1 MDPVV
6 DIDVG
11 TPTPRSRQVKNPWSI
26 RNIRYHQFESLSG
39 RIEASFSCM
48 GYHWQL
54 YLWPHGYH
62 TDPSTYDSDEELED
76 EAGEGMVSIYIR
88 QNGTSSSNVI
98 SWNNIDI
105 GFSVKD
111 SDGREVVNTVSKY
124 DYNKLAIGEDN
135 FALRK
140 TLLDALIDGTLYIE
154 VRLRKSQPIMN
165 TKQQFVPDNPLNK
178 NILQKFM
185 HEESADIIFEVDND
199 SKTEKTSSKKRSKT
213 STTFFAHRFI
223 LNDISTTFAELCKQS
238 KEENITTV
246 SVTDVKPG
254 IFKHMLYHS
263 YGGELSGDDLNNNA
277 KLIIDAADRYGIISL
292 KLKAEVHYVESTKIN
307 IDNMMDN
314 LLYAD
319 SKNLALLNEA
329 VMDYIVENELFVA
342 KNESFDNVPSHLMKD
357 LLIAMARKKET
368 SNFLSIMRISDL
380 RKKLNDKGLGV
391 DGSREAM
398 ISALREDYK
407 KQAEVANIMIS
418 LL

>member
-1 MDPVV
+1 
-6 DIDVG
+6 
-11 TPTPRSRQVKNPWSI
+11 
-26 RNIRYHQFESLSG
+26 
-39 RIEASFSCM
+39 M
-48 GYHWQL
+48 GHHWKCT
-54 YLWPHGYH
+54 LWPHGYH
-62 TDPSTYDSDEELED
+62 TDPYMYDSDVELEE

-88 QNGTSSSNVI
+88 QNGTSSSNVM
-98 SWNNIDI
+98 SRNTIDF

-111 SDGREVVNTVSKY
+111 SDGRELVNTVAKY
-124 DYNKLAIGEDN
+124 EHNKPAIGEDN

-140 TLLDALIDGTLYIE
+140 TLLDALIDGTLHIE
-154 VRLRKSQPIMN
+154 VRMRKSQPIMN

-178 NILQKFM
+178 IILKKFM
-185 HEESADIIFEVDND
+185 HEESADVIFEVDDD

-223 LNDISTTFAELCKQS
+223 LNDISCTFAELCKQS

-246 SVTDVKPG
+246 SITDVKPG
-254 IFKHMLYHS
+254 IFKHMLHYG
-263 YGGELSGDDLNNNA
+263 YGGELSDDDLNNNA
-277 KLIIDAADRYGIISL
+277 KLIIDAADRYGMISL

-329 VMDYIVENELFVA
+329 VMDFIVENELEVA

-357 LLIAMARKKET
+357 LLIAMARGKKE
-368 SNFLSIMRISDL
+368 NPNVLSIMRIGDL
-380 RKKLNDKGLGV
+380 RKKLNDKGLSV

-407 KQAEVANIMIS
+407 KQAEVEN
-418 LL
+418 